1 MEVRLQRQSDGNE
14 EEEDKDEDKE
24 CAVGVNEQGI
34 NGGETAKKEGGGG
47 ERESMGAG
55 GMWTKKFCMGV
66 RRGNFYLSLVKN
78 TLT

>member
-1 MEVRLQRQSDGNE
+1 MEMKKKTKTKIRNVQW
-14 EEEDKDEDKE
+14 
-24 CAVGVNEQGI
+24 VNEQGI